1 MATGTQTAHKVRDAM
16 SERVY
21 TFDTEIGGRAVRVEY
36 RAPEWGVE
44 PTRMWRRSAD
54 RSARFMRVPIP
65 AFEKYMSVCAACEAD
80 WRDRV
85 EAQIDEEADRKLEER
100 RDEELA

>member
-1 MATGTQTAHKVRDAM
+1 M
-16 SERVY
+16 SEPTY
-21 TFDTEIGGRAVRVEY
+21 DFCTEIAGHAVRIYY
-36 RAPEWGVE
+36 RAPESGIEPLRIRCGVE
-44 PTRMWRRSAD
+44 C
-54 RSARFMRVPIP
+54 SARGLMIKKCVEIH
-65 AFEKYMSVCAACEAD
+65 EACEAD